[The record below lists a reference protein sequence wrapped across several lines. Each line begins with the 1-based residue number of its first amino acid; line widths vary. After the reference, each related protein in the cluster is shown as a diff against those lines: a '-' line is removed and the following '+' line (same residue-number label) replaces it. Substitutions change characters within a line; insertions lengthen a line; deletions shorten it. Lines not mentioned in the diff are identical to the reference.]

1 MGMGIRT
8 QSYQGYMLFDDM
20 SMVLKESGPDIS
32 PVPEAPDN
40 LRMKAYQNEMEISWN
55 KVADETIK
63 WEVVFDDQ
71 VETITSGNSYVKTK
85 LKPGSTHHIKVRAV
99 KVRSSRH
106 MPNEEVRQKE
116 CVKRKI
122 PKIVF
127 LICVPSFLTGVARD
141 VF

>member
-1 MGMGIRT
+1 
-8 QSYQGYMLFDDM
+8 MLFDDM
-20 SMVLKESGPDIS
+20 SMVLKERGPDIS

-99 KVRSSRH
+99 KG
-106 MPNEEVRQKE
+106 KE
-116 CVKRKI
+116 
-122 PKIVF
+122 F
-127 LICVPSFLTGVARD
+127 
-141 VF
+141 

>member
-1 MGMGIRT
+1 
-8 QSYQGYMLFDDM
+8 
-20 SMVLKESGPDIS
+20 
-32 PVPEAPDN
+32 
-40 LRMKAYQNEMEISWN
+40 MEISWN

-99 KVRSSRH
+99 KG
-106 MPNEEVRQKE
+106 KE
-116 CVKRKI
+116 FSPYAERRGATERMREAEN